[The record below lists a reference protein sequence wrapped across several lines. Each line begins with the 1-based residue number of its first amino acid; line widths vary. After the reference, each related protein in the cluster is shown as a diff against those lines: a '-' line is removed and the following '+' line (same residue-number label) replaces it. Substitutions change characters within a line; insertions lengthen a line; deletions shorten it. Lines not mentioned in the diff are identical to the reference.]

1 MVNPGMMKVLKEF
14 NGNAPKPLL
23 TKTKMESEV
32 CYPIRRAQ
40 RKKTS
45 FGMALTLELEEYML
59 YLPERYSTLED
70 STIDYIKDNLF
81 CIIKKKD
88 NNLYLELN
96 KA

>member
-1 MVNPGMMKVLKEF
+1 MLKVLKDF

-23 TKTKMESEV
+23 TKAVMESEV

-45 FGMALTLELEEYML
+45 FGMALTLVREGYML
-59 YLPERYSTLED
+59 YLPVRYSTLEN
-70 STIDYIKDNLF
+70 STIKYIMDNLL
-81 CIIKKKD
+81 CIIKRND

-96 KA
+96 KV